1 MPTCREIIASGY
13 RMAGVKDAAASLAA
27 LDGQV
32 GMELLQEFYDGIT
45 NGLLGRMNDV
55 IATADYTVEE
65 FDRVLSD
72 NGATD
77 ITITFPETVLDDET
91 GEQRP
96 VKDLSLVIVSDL
108 DSTLRRSYLYDSHYG
123 GWTRLDSLTLDDYAP
138 LSLRFAAGLRAMV
151 AIKRQAED
159 GFQAAP
165 MHARAAAMM
174 NLALASRYDSA
185 AEPVLQTYF

>member
-13 RMAGVKDAAASLAA
+13 RMAGAKDAAAALAA
-27 LDGQV
+27 LDGTV
-32 GMELLQEFYDGIT
+32 GMELLQEFYDGLT
-45 NGLLGRMNDV
+45 NGLLGRMKDV
-55 IATADYTVEE
+55 VVTEDYTVEE

-72 NGATD
+72 NADTD
-77 ITITFPETVLDDET
+77 ITITFPETVTDADT
-91 GEQRP
+91 GEERP
-96 VKDLSLVIVSDL
+96 VRDLALVIVSDL

-123 GWTRLDSLTLDDYAP
+123 GWNRLDSLTLDDYAP

-159 GFQAAP
+159 GFNPSP

-185 AEPVLQTYF
+185 AEAVSNTYF